1 MSTSS
6 ITLNRVSPVVSG
18 TATVPIQDLR
28 ERQNLLQP
36 ILLNCSW
43 FATSDV
49 SSAMIENHWTFRIS
63 SISFLR
69 RLLATIDICS
79 FKISGEKYFF
89 SEIQCS
95 SAGTSFNLS
104 FSNSLQDFLRHL
116 YGHAP
121 QDPGEE
127 EKSSSLVACANTFFG
142 FLAPLS
148 AAWTIVEILVAGFD
162 RLCT

>member
-1 MSTSS
+1 M
-6 ITLNRVSPVVSG
+6 
-18 TATVPIQDLR
+18 
-28 ERQNLLQP
+28 
-36 ILLNCSW
+36 
-43 FATSDV
+43 
-49 SSAMIENHWTFRIS
+49 
-63 SISFLR
+63 SFLR
-69 RLLATIDICS
+69 IRLATIDICS